1 MELSTTWKLKILFSP
16 FQKVQE
22 LENPMCGLQNMAQ
35 WISEK
40 TRNQEA
46 ITTTWLV
53 QIASSL
59 YAQTPFD
66 MYFKGASLYFSKK
79 GQCKKS
85 LFNWTVKL
93 DQGQNRPN
101 VKIFGIL
108 RWDFL

>member
-1 MELSTTWKLKILFSP
+1 MYGW
-16 FQKVQE
+16 
-22 LENPMCGLQNMAQ
+22 GDMAQ

-46 ITTTWLV
+46 ITTTYFV

-66 MYFKGASLYFSKK
+66 MYFEGASLDFPKN
-79 GQCKKS
+79 GQDKKS
-85 LFNWTVKL
+85 LFNWTVEL

-101 VKIFGIL
+101 VKIIGIFE
-108 RWDFL
+108 WDFFQHLRNGIWSVFEYSFHA